1 MTLNVLK
8 TMTTTKT
15 YIKDTIL
22 IIAGIF
28 SVAMGLKGFLLSS
41 HFIDGGVTGVS
52 MLLSSLTGW
61 PLAVL
66 LPLFNLPFLVL
77 GYFQIGRSFAVKST
91 LGIAGLSLVLVT
103 VPFPDVTPDLLLTA
117 LFGGAFIGAGIG
129 LSMRGGA
136 VLDGTEAAA
145 LLLSR
150 RSALL
155 RVGDVILLINVFIF
169 GAAAFFLGIDIALYS
184 MVTYFMASKA
194 IDFIVHGIEEYTAVI
209 IVSDHAETIREL
221 LTEELG
227 KGVTVLK
234 GQKGYGRRGHARQ
247 DTDVLYSVVT
257 RLELS
262 RLRDAVEQADPN
274 AFMIQHG
281 IDDARGGLVKGRP
294 LH

>member
-1 MTLNVLK
+1 
-8 TMTTTKT
+8 MTTTRT
-15 YIKDTIL
+15 YIKDTVL
-22 IIAGIF
+22 IISGIF
-28 SVAMGLKGFLLSS
+28 SVSMGLKGFLLSS
-41 HFIDGGVTGVS
+41 HFIDGGVTGIS

-61 PLAVL
+61 SLSVM

-77 GYFQIGRSFAVKST
+77 GYYQIGRDFAIKSA
-91 LGIAGLSLVLVT
+91 LGIAGLALCLAV

-117 LFGGAFIGAGIG
+117 VFGGVFIGAGIG
-129 LSMRGGA
+129 LAMRGGA

-150 RSALL
+150 RSAML
-155 RVGDVILLINVFIF
+155 RVGDIILVINVFIF
-169 GAAAFFLGIDIALYS
+169 GLAAFFLGIEVALYS
-184 MVTYFMASKA
+184 MITYFGASKA

-209 IVSDHAETIREL
+209 IVSDKAEAVRVM
-221 LTEELG
+221 LTEDLK

-234 GQKGYGRRGHARQ
+234 GQKGYGKRGHDRH

-262 RLRDAVEQADPN
+262 NIRDAVEQIDPN
-274 AFMIQHG
+274 AFIIQHG

>member
-1 MTLNVLK
+1 
-8 TMTTTKT
+8 MTTTKT
-15 YIKDTIL
+15 YIKDTVL

-61 PLAVL
+61 SLSIM

-77 GYFQIGRSFAVKST
+77 GYYQIGRDFAIKSA
-91 LGIAGLSLVLVT
+91 LGIVGLALCLAV

-117 LFGGAFIGAGIG
+117 IFGGAFIGAGIG
-129 LSMRGGA
+129 LAMRGGA

-150 RSALL
+150 RSAML
-155 RVGDVILLINVFIF
+155 RVGDIILIINVFIF
-169 GAAAFFLGIDIALYS
+169 GAAAFFLGIDVALYS
-184 MVTYFMASKA
+184 MITYFGASKA

-209 IVSDHAETIREL
+209 IVSDKAETIRL
-221 LTEELG
+221 MLTEDLK

-234 GQKGYGRRGHARQ
+234 GQKGYGKRGQDRQ

-262 RLRDAVEQADPN
+262 NIRDAVELIDPH
-274 AFMIQHG
+274 AFIIQHG
-281 IDDARGGLVKGRP
+281 IDDARGGQVKGRP

>member
-1 MTLNVLK
+1 MP
-8 TMTTTKT
+8 TTRT
-15 YIKDTIL
+15 YIKDTVL
-22 IIAGIF
+22 IISGIF
-28 SVAMGLKGFLLSS
+28 SVSMGLKGFLLSS

-61 PLAVL
+61 SLSVM

-77 GYFQIGRSFAVKST
+77 GYYQIGRDFAIKSA
-91 LGIAGLSLVLVT
+91 LGIAGLALCLAV

-117 LFGGAFIGAGIG
+117 VFGGVFIGAGIG
-129 LSMRGGA
+129 LAMRGGA

-150 RSALL
+150 RSAML
-155 RVGDVILLINVFIF
+155 RVGDIILVINVFIF
-169 GAAAFFLGIDIALYS
+169 GLAAFFLGIEVALYS
-184 MVTYFMASKA
+184 MITYFGASKA

-209 IVSDHAETIREL
+209 IVSDKAEAVRVM
-221 LTEELG
+221 LTEDLK

-234 GQKGYGRRGHARQ
+234 GQKGYGKRGHDRH

-262 RLRDAVEQADPN
+262 NIRDAVEQIDPN
-274 AFMIQHG
+274 AFIIQHG

>member
-1 MTLNVLK
+1 
-8 TMTTTKT
+8 MTTVRTHV
-15 YIKDTIL
+15 KDATL
-22 IIAGIF
+22 IVAGIF
-28 SVAMGLKGFLLSS
+28 SVAFGLKGFLLSS
-41 HFIDGGVTGVS
+41 RFIDGGVTGIS
-52 MLLSSLTGW
+52 MLLSGITGW

-77 GYFQIGRSFAVKST
+77 GYYQIGRAFAIKSA
-91 LGIAGLSLVLVT
+91 LGIAGLSLVLAA

-150 RSALL
+150 RSAML
-155 RVGDVILLINVFIF
+155 RVGDVILLINVVIF
-169 GAAAFFLGIDIALYS
+169 GAAAFFLGIEIALYS
-184 MVTYFMASKA
+184 MITYFAASKA

-209 IVSDHAETIREL
+209 IVSDHAEALREL

-234 GQKGYGRRGHARQ
+234 GQKGYGKRGLTRQ

-262 RLRDAVEQADPN
+262 RLRDAVDRVDPN
-274 AFMIQHG
+274 AFLIHHS
-281 IDDARGGLVKGRP
+281 IDDARGGLVKERA

>member
-1 MTLNVLK
+1 MSK
-8 TMTTTKT
+8 KHT

-28 SVAMGLKGFLLSS
+28 CVAMGLKGFLLSS

-52 MLLSSLTGW
+52 MLLAHLTGW
-61 PLAVL
+61 SLSIM

-77 GYFQIGRSFAVKST
+77 GYYQIGRDFAIKSA
-91 LGIAGLSLVLVT
+91 LGIAGLALCIAV

-117 LFGGAFIGAGIG
+117 IFGGVFIGAGIG
-129 LSMRGGA
+129 LAMRGGA

-150 RSALL
+150 RSAVL
-155 RVGDVILLINVFIF
+155 RVGDIILLINVLIF
-169 GAAAFFLGIDIALYS
+169 GLAAFFLGIEVALYS
-184 MVTYFMASKA
+184 MITYFGASKA
-194 IDFIVHGIEEYTAVI
+194 IDFIVHGIEEYTAVL
-209 IVSDHAETIREL
+209 IVSDKAETIRL
-221 LTEELG
+221 MLTEELK

-234 GQKGYGRRGHARQ
+234 GQKGYGKLGHSRQ

-262 RLRDAVEQADPN
+262 NIRDAVELIDPN
-274 AFMIQHG
+274 AFIVQHG

>member
-1 MTLNVLK
+1 MRV
-8 TMTTTKT
+8 MTTTRT
-15 YIKDTIL
+15 YIKDTVL

-28 SVAMGLKGFLLSS
+28 SVSMGLKGFLLSS
-41 HFIDGGVTGVS
+41 HFIDGGVTGIS

-61 PLAVL
+61 SLSVL
-66 LPLFNLPFLVL
+66 LPVFNLPFLIL
-77 GYFQIGRSFAVKST
+77 GYYQIGRDFALKSA
-91 LGIAGLSLVLVT
+91 LGITGLALCLAV

-117 LFGGAFIGAGIG
+117 VFGGVFIGAGIG
-129 LSMRGGA
+129 LAMRGGA

-150 RSALL
+150 RSAML
-155 RVGDVILLINVFIF
+155 RVGDIILVINVFIF
-169 GAAAFFLGIDIALYS
+169 GLAAFFLGIEVALYS
-184 MVTYFMASKA
+184 MITYFGAAKA

-209 IVSDHAETIREL
+209 IVSDKADTIRL
-221 LTEELG
+221 MLTEDLK

-234 GQKGYGRRGHARQ
+234 GQKGYGKRGHDRH

-262 RLRDAVEQADPN
+262 NIRDAVEQIDPN
-274 AFMIQHG
+274 AFIIQHG

>member
-1 MTLNVLK
+1 MP
-8 TMTTTKT
+8 TTRT
-15 YIKDTIL
+15 YIKDTVL
-22 IIAGIF
+22 IISGIF
-28 SVAMGLKGFLLSS
+28 SVSMGLKGFLLSS
-41 HFIDGGVTGVS
+41 HFIDGGVTGIS

-61 PLAVL
+61 SLSVM

-77 GYFQIGRSFAVKST
+77 GYYQIGRDFAIKSA
-91 LGIAGLSLVLVT
+91 LGITGLALCLAV
-103 VPFPDVTPDLLLTA
+103 VPFPNVTPDLLLTA
-117 LFGGAFIGAGIG
+117 VFGGVFIGAGIG
-129 LSMRGGA
+129 LAMRGGA

-150 RSALL
+150 RSAML
-155 RVGDVILLINVFIF
+155 RVGDIILVINVFIF
-169 GAAAFFLGIDIALYS
+169 GLAAFFLGIEVALYS
-184 MVTYFMASKA
+184 MITYFGASKA

-209 IVSDHAETIREL
+209 IVSDKAEAIRVM
-221 LTEELG
+221 LTEDLK

-234 GQKGYGRRGHARQ
+234 GQKGYGKRGHDRH

-262 RLRDAVEQADPN
+262 NIRDAVEQIDPN
-274 AFMIQHG
+274 AFIIQHG

>member
-1 MTLNVLK
+1 MN
-8 TMTTTKT
+8 TTRT
-15 YIKDTIL
+15 YLKDTVLIL
-22 IIAGIF
+22 AGIF

-41 HFIDGGVTGVS
+41 HFIDGGVTGIS

-61 PLAVL
+61 SLSVL
-66 LPLFNLPFLVL
+66 LPLFNLPFLIL
-77 GYFQIGRSFAVKST
+77 GYYQIGRDFAIKSA
-91 LGIAGLSLVLVT
+91 LGIAGLALCLAF

-117 LFGGAFIGAGIG
+117 VFGGVFIGAGIG
-129 LSMRGGA
+129 LAMRGGA

-150 RSALL
+150 RSAML
-155 RVGDVILLINVFIF
+155 RVGDIILVINVFIF
-169 GAAAFFLGIDIALYS
+169 GLAAFFLGIEVALYS
-184 MVTYFMASKA
+184 MITYFGASKA

-209 IVSDHAETIREL
+209 IVSDQAETVRVM
-221 LTEELG
+221 LTEDLK

-234 GQKGYGRRGHARQ
+234 GQKGYGKRGHDRH

-262 RLRDAVEQADPN
+262 NIRDAVELIDPN
-274 AFMIQHG
+274 AFIIQHS

>member
-1 MTLNVLK
+1 MSK
-8 TMTTTKT
+8 KHT
-15 YIKDTIL
+15 YIKDTLL

-28 SVAMGLKGFLLSS
+28 SVSMGLKGFLLSS

-52 MLLSSLTGW
+52 MLLANLTGW
-61 PLAVL
+61 SLSVM
-66 LPLFNLPFLVL
+66 LPLFNLPFLIL
-77 GYFQIGRSFAVKST
+77 GYYQIGSDFAIKSA
-91 LGIAGLSLVLVT
+91 LGIAGLALCLAV

-117 LFGGAFIGAGIG
+117 IFGGVFIGAGIG
-129 LSMRGGA
+129 LAMRGGA

-150 RSALL
+150 RSAVL
-155 RVGDVILLINVFIF
+155 RVGDIILLINVFIF
-169 GAAAFFLGIDIALYS
+169 GLATFFLGIEVALYS
-184 MVTYFMASKA
+184 MITYFGASKA

-209 IVSDHAETIREL
+209 IVSDKAESIRL
-221 LTEELG
+221 MITEDLK

-234 GQKGYGRRGHARQ
+234 GQKGYGKRGHHRQ

-262 RLRDAVEQADPN
+262 NIRDAVEQIDPN
-274 AFMIQHG
+274 AFIIQHG